1 MFTSIFR
8 LHIWRGRIKACLVN
22 FINIWIRLPPL
33 PPPSPFLSR
42 PHSAFPSAISSSAL
56 GQRNNPPALWISL
69 HTGLRKERR
78 NEEKTGRD
86 GANGRGNG
94 EKEREREERGGWASF
109 EKCWVKWEA
118 LDECAD
124 NVETRTFP
132 KTSTLSPTDAIALF
146 APVPRTFKRR
156 ILFYGSDGPVFKRGE
171 RLPLRLFG

>member
-1 MFTSIFR
+1 MS
-8 LHIWRGRIKACLVN
+8 IKARAGEEEEG
-22 FINIWIRLPPL
+22 IWKHNQDCSFSRRRRDMPPPFRANRDNSRFSSDVHFNLSASYLKRADQSVSGQFHQHLNTTPPPL

-109 EKCWVKWEA
+109 EKCWVK
-118 LDECAD
+118 
-124 NVETRTFP
+124 
-132 KTSTLSPTDAIALF
+132 
-146 APVPRTFKRR
+146 
-156 ILFYGSDGPVFKRGE
+156 
-171 RLPLRLFG
+171 

>member
-1 MFTSIFR
+1 MS
-8 LHIWRGRIKACLVN
+8 IKARAGEEEEG
-22 FINIWIRLPPL
+22 IWKHNQDCSFSRRRRDMPPPFRANRDNSRFSSDVHFNLSASYLKRADQSVSGQFHQHLNTTPPPL

-94 EKEREREERGGWASF
+94 EKERERG
-109 EKCWVKWEA
+109 
-118 LDECAD
+118 
-124 NVETRTFP
+124 
-132 KTSTLSPTDAIALF
+132 
-146 APVPRTFKRR
+146 
-156 ILFYGSDGPVFKRGE
+156 KRGMGK
-171 RLPLRLFG
+171 F

>member
-1 MFTSIFR
+1 MS
-8 LHIWRGRIKACLVN
+8 IKARAGEEEEG
-22 FINIWIRLPPL
+22 IWKHNQDCSFSRRRRDMPPPFRANRDNSRFSSDVHFNLSASYLKRADQSVSGQFHQHLNTTPPL

-94 EKEREREERGGWASF
+94 EKERERG
-109 EKCWVKWEA
+109 
-118 LDECAD
+118 
-124 NVETRTFP
+124 
-132 KTSTLSPTDAIALF
+132 
-146 APVPRTFKRR
+146 
-156 ILFYGSDGPVFKRGE
+156 KRGMGK
-171 RLPLRLFG
+171 F

>member
-1 MFTSIFR
+1 MS
-8 LHIWRGRIKACLVN
+8 IKARAGEEEEG
-22 FINIWIRLPPL
+22 IWKHNQDCSFSRRRRDMPPPFRANRDNSRFSSDVHFNLSASYLKRADQSVSGQFHQHLNTTPPL

-94 EKEREREERGGWASF
+94 EKERERKEG
-109 EKCWVKWEA
+109 
-118 LDECAD
+118 
-124 NVETRTFP
+124 
-132 KTSTLSPTDAIALF
+132 
-146 APVPRTFKRR
+146 
-156 ILFYGSDGPVFKRGE
+156 DGQVLKSVG
-171 RLPLRLFG
+171 

>member
-1 MFTSIFR
+1 MS
-8 LHIWRGRIKACLVN
+8 IKARAGEEEEG
-22 FINIWIRLPPL
+22 IWKHNQDCSFSRRRRDMPPPFRANRDNSRFSSDVHFNLSASYLKRADQSVSGQFHQHLNTTPPPL

-109 EKCWVKWEA
+109 EKCWIK
-118 LDECAD
+118 
-124 NVETRTFP
+124 
-132 KTSTLSPTDAIALF
+132 
-146 APVPRTFKRR
+146 
-156 ILFYGSDGPVFKRGE
+156 
-171 RLPLRLFG
+171 

>member
-1 MFTSIFR
+1 MS
-8 LHIWRGRIKACLVN
+8 IKARAGEEEEG
-22 FINIWIRLPPL
+22 IWKHNQDCSFSRRRRDMPPPFRANRDNSRFSSDVHFNLSASYLKRADQSVSGQFHQHLNTTPPL

-109 EKCWVKWEA
+109 EKCWVK
-118 LDECAD
+118 
-124 NVETRTFP
+124 
-132 KTSTLSPTDAIALF
+132 
-146 APVPRTFKRR
+146 
-156 ILFYGSDGPVFKRGE
+156 
-171 RLPLRLFG
+171 

>member
-1 MFTSIFR
+1 MS
-8 LHIWRGRIKACLVN
+8 IKARAGEEEEG
-22 FINIWIRLPPL
+22 IWKHNQDCSFSRRRRDMPPPFRANRDNSRFSSDVHFNLSASYLKRADQSVSGQFHQHLNTTPLL

-109 EKCWVKWEA
+109 EKCWVK
-118 LDECAD
+118 
-124 NVETRTFP
+124 
-132 KTSTLSPTDAIALF
+132 
-146 APVPRTFKRR
+146 
-156 ILFYGSDGPVFKRGE
+156 
-171 RLPLRLFG
+171 